1 MLSFVSLDTTAVK
14 PVEGIVKRSRTVRR
28 VVSSVVAML
37 GVATIPTLLFA
48 QTSVP
53 SAAAAVSIPGA
64 AVPLRPAIVGPM
76 LLLPVSSEG
85 VRVGGPPPQRAAS
98 RDSLRNGA
106 VIGAAVG
113 AAVLG
118 GLAATICHVHRE
130 RGGPSCVP
138 DSLRFA
144 AIGGAIGLGAGIAID
159 VALSSSPMVRVTIA
173 F

>member
-1 MLSFVSLDTTAVK
+1 MTSSFVSRRRDRGRLIQV
-14 PVEGIVKRSRTVRR
+14 RTSGR
-28 VVSSVVAML
+28 VAASVLALLCVTM
-37 GVATIPTLLFA
+37 GSPSLFA
-48 QTSVP
+48 QTSDR
-53 SAAAAVSIPGA
+53 SAAGMGVSLVKA
-64 AVPLRPAIVGPM
+64 ELPLQEGGHMQHLVLSRERANA
-76 LLLPVSSEG
+76 SE
-85 VRVGGPPPQRAAS
+85 PPPQRAAS

-106 VIGAAVG
+106 VIGAGVG

-130 RGGPSCVP
+130 RGGPSCAP

-159 VALSSSPMVRVTIA
+159 VALNSSPMVRFSIA